1 MGCTCGRERE
11 SLQMYLQPLQQIF
24 NHYPG
29 EERSLI
35 PILQDAQE
43 ACGYLPLEV
52 LREVA
57 RYLCISFSKVYGVAT
72 FYTQFH
78 LQPRGRN
85 VIKVCTGTAC
95 HVRGGGEVL
104 RALQEELG
112 IQAGQTTEDL
122 EFTLETVACIGA
134 CGLAPVIMVN
144 DDTHGRVTADKV
156 KAILDGYRTATPRE
170 VVAG

>member
-1 MGCTCGRERE
+1 
-11 SLQMYLQPLQQIF
+11 
-24 NHYPG
+24 
-29 EERSLI
+29 
-35 PILQDAQE
+35 
-43 ACGYLPLEV
+43 
-52 LREVA
+52 VA